1 MLIIL
6 TSLSNVNIKK
16 SVKIQY
22 LIIANI
28 ASLTVRIILSHDPP
42 MCDEE
47 GGLNKLQCFNLKQFH
62 KLKLS
67 VMIETLRA
75 TLVQSETI
83 DALFSW
89 WIFAIFDS
97 TYSICT
103 AQTDIQTEMQPH
115 LFTLNLFCWT
125 YPKKSTPDLKNGGFK
140 KLSELICKSSLICI
154 PLIFIC
160 EGVKWESPSG

>member
-1 MLIIL
+1 M
-6 TSLSNVNIKK
+6 
-16 SVKIQY
+16 
-22 LIIANI
+22 IIANI

-103 AQTDIQTEMQPH
+103 AQTDIQTKMQSH
-115 LFTLNLFCWT
+115 LFTLDLFCMT
-125 YPKKSTPDLKNGGFK
+125 YIGPKKSTPGQKMEDYLGSFGFVHPH
-140 KLSELICKSSLICI
+140 LICLTDSLL
-154 PLIFIC
+154 LITQNLCFIADNTYS
-160 EGVKWESPSG
+160 VPRWEIS